1 MRDTEK
7 KGFVEFVK
15 NVEFVEFV
23 KNVKFVKIMYSIWSN
38 YSITNIFF
46 RLEFVWPNVYLLA

>member
-7 KGFVEFVK
+7 KGFVEF
-15 NVEFVEFV
+15 VEFVEFV